1 MQPVLYQFIFY
12 LCLCTFFYKNKNLY
26 CRQSLNQKLSLLAT
40 GSHGTHVAAIAAG
53 YIPDDP
59 DRSGV
64 APSAQIVA
72 IKIGDSRLATMETG
86 TGLIRAVSDD
96 VLL

>member
-1 MQPVLYQFIFY
+1 MSLHFFLQKQKFI
-12 LCLCTFFYKNKNLY
+12 LPQ
-26 CRQSLNQKLSLLAT
+26 QSQNQKLSLLAT